1 MGLKVADSY
10 FIDPD
15 TGEEIKVQMRY
26 TNSGDSI
33 MQTPHNY
40 FRMKNGIVEKQRDE
54 DLWEEPNTEDPNY
67 WLNNFK
73 QAVQNQQQ
81 PKMVYG
87 YSIKAILLKMEL
99 EKELKI

>member
-1 MGLKVADSY
+1 
-10 FIDPD
+10 
-15 TGEEIKVQMRY
+15 MRY

-40 FRMKNGIVEKQRDE
+40 FRMKNGKVEKQRDE

-73 QAVQNQQQ
+73 QA
-81 PKMVYG
+81 
-87 YSIKAILLKMEL
+87 I
-99 EKELKI
+99 